1 VVVGDLRVQQIERKD
16 GRRSWTIVWPEGTV
30 HTEADRF
37 LRLHD
42 GSGTQRT
49 YAYLLVDH
57 LRWLE
62 RECLTFTE
70 VQLRDLERYTG
81 IIGAEVRMPLGEP
94 WRVGRR
100 PYGHSALS
108 TAAACL
114 KGFYLNQSSLGIN
127 GELGR
132 RLDKSRLPSRV
143 DRRRSFLGHV
153 KSSLPTNPLVPKGPH
168 RRHPKMLPD
177 GARER
182 LLETVN
188 AARDRLVITW
198 LADGGLRIGELCGLH
213 MVDLHLRGNAACGE
227 CRAPHL
233 HVCYRP
239 GNPNRAEAKS
249 KHPWR
254 VEHGIVTGGL
264 IKRVSPAMVHTY
276 FEYVTTEYPRGAGHG
291 GASASSGD
299 CWPKA
304 PPTTPPPTTSTAT
317 SSPPPAPSTAW
328 KRPWPASASS
338 TTPSPWTCANPRTT
352 STACGPPPSA
362 PLTSP
367 TRAATSRTSTAIRA
381 QPTATPPNRK
391 PHEHRHRSRTPH
403 RGGPGRPPT
412 QDRSRP

>member
-1 VVVGDLRVQQIERKD
+1 MVRHVVVGDLRVQPIERKD

-30 HTEADRF
+30 YTEADRF

-62 RECLTFTE
+62 RECLAFDA
-70 VQLRDLERYTG
+70 VQLRYLERYMG
-81 IIGAEVRMPLGEP
+81 LVGAEVRMLLGEP
-94 WRVGRR
+94 WRVGKR
-100 PYGHSALS
+100 PYGRSALS

-114 KGFYLNQSSLGIN
+114 KGFYLHQSALGIN
-127 GELGR
+127 GELGKK
-132 RLDKSRLPSRV
+132 LDTSRLPSRV

-153 KSSLPTNPLVPKGPH
+153 KSSLPTNPLAPKGPH

-188 AARDRLVITW
+188 AARDRLVVTW
-198 LADGGLRIGELCGLH
+198 LADGGLRIGESAGLH
-213 MVDLHLRGNAACGE
+213 LVDLHLRENAACGE

-233 HVCYRP
+233 HVCHRP
-239 GNPNRAEAKS
+239 GNPNRAEAKT

-276 FEYVTTEYPRGAGHG
+276 FEYVTTEYPRG
-291 GASASSGD
+291 
-299 CWPKA
+299 
-304 PPTTPPPTTSTAT
+304 
-317 SSPPPAPSTAW
+317 
-328 KRPWPASASS
+328 R
-338 TTPSPWTCANPRTT
+338 
-352 STACGPPPSA
+352 
-362 PLTSP
+362 
-367 TRAATSRTSTAIRA
+367 RA
-381 QPTATPPNRK
+381 QHAPGPVARRRYRTAVGAG
-391 PHEHRHRSRTPH
+391 
-403 RGGPGRPPT
+403 RGPADARPGREAGRT
-412 QDRSRP
+412 RDRETPCLPALVHVRGSRRRRRQHADRPGRRRLGVGRDGG